1 MDARLKHS
9 GMTEFTMEDKIMK
22 SRMLAV
28 LMVVLI
34 PYSLFAQDSKMYGAG
49 VKAGLNTA
57 WFLNEEHIE
66 TATKLGLVAGGF
78 VNYRISKA
86 LVLQVEGLYSMK
98 GTRTPRQNF
107 GSVSVPESN
116 LNLGYIEIPVLAKL
130 ALPPSATWQPFI
142 LTGPSFGFL
151 MRSEMFL
158 EDRLGRRSDID
169 IDGFVR
175 DRETAWVV
183 GLAANHLSTS
193 NQADFFFEFRY
204 TLGLTPVFHAV
215 SSDAD
220 ADDKNQLFS
229 VIFGVEF

>member
-1 MDARLKHS
+1 
-9 GMTEFTMEDKIMK
+9 MK
-22 SRMLAV
+22 SRMLAILTVIV
-28 LMVVLI
+28 LTNTLT
-34 PYSLFAQDSKMYGAG
+34 AQEVKRYGAG
-49 VKAGLNTA
+49 VRAGLNTA

-66 TATKLGLVAGGF
+66 TSTKLGLVAGGF

-107 GSVSVPESN
+107 GSVSVPEAN
-116 LNLGYIEIPVLAKL
+116 LNLGYVEIPVLAKL

-151 MRSEMFL
+151 VRSEMFL

-169 IDGFVR
+169 VDGFIR
-175 DRETAWVV
+175 DRETAWVF
-183 GLAANHLSTS
+183 GLAANHHSVI
-193 NQADFFFEFRY
+193 NQPDFFFEFRY

-220 ADDKNQLFS
+220 ADDKNQMVS
-229 VIFGVEF
+229 VILGVEF